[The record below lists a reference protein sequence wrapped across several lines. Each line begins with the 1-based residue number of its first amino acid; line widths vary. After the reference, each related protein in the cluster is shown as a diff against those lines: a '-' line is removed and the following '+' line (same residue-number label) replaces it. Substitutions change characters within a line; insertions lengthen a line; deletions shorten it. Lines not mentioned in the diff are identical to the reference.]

1 MEHAVSDISA
11 DPAIRAEILA
21 LNNRHARET
30 SLLDAGKLARMI
42 EAARV
47 ATMGG
52 PPGAAFLLA
61 FDQGADYDSANFL
74 WFRERYDRFL
84 YIDRVIVGEAYRRLG
99 LGRLLYADLFRRAD
113 SLGFQRI
120 VCEVNI
126 RPPNPASDAF
136 HARLGFAQVGTGDI
150 DGGAKSVRYLMRDTT
165 PSP

>member
-11 DPAIRAEILA
+11 DPAIRAELLA

-47 ATMGG
+47 ATMAG

-61 FDQGADYDSANFL
+61 FDQHADYDSANFL
-74 WFRERYDRFL
+74 WFHERYDRFL

-99 LGRLLYADLFRRAD
+99 LGRLLYADL
-113 SLGFQRI
+113 
-120 VCEVNI
+120 
-126 RPPNPASDAF
+126 
-136 HARLGFAQVGTGDI
+136 
-150 DGGAKSVRYLMRDTT
+150 
-165 PSP
+165 